1 MISGIHRV
9 IDGQELLNQINVF
22 PVPDGDTGT
31 NLSLSLG
38 AALPVLQQNEQKHLG
53 TLLAAVADALL
64 DGARGNSG
72 AIMAQFFQGMSDAAA
87 DLSRFTPHTFAK
99 AVVTGSDYAHDAMSN
114 PREGTI
120 LSVIAAFAASVD
132 DQSRGAA
139 DGGFPALIGAALE
152 ESRQAL
158 AATQEQLEVLRKAG
172 VVDAGAKG
180 FVELV
185 DGMSEYLSTGNIVA
199 EPDLSMLSIDEPL
212 VTVGSSLESGYRF
225 CTECIV
231 TGTDI
236 DRRKLR
242 EALADLGDSLVLAG
256 TKRKAKVHIHV
267 DEPER
272 VFDVAR
278 RYGHVSAE
286 KADDMRRQQT
296 SSHDASRRFAVI
308 TDSAADIPDEDME
321 RLDIH
326 MVPCRVQF
334 GQRGYL
340 DKVSITANEFFAELR
355 SNPNHPTTSQP
366 APGDFRRQYQ
376 FLASHF
382 ADVLSI
388 NLTGMVSGTVEAAR
402 AAAERVNAHG
412 RIHVINSRNAS
423 LGQGLL
429 VVAAAEY
436 AKAGLSVQDAIA
448 AVQKL
453 IPDTRTYG
461 LLKDL
466 RFAVRGGRVPRWVK
480 TIAELLRATAI
491 IRTVPD
497 GRVASGTFLF
507 GRKNRVRR
515 FARYVARNTPGRRG
529 AGRRHRARGMPRRRG
544 GTGARIARPVRQ
556 HSPHHDYRYRRGAR
570 RARRTRHA
578 DRGDPALYAPDGRQA
593 VQLTLQ
599 HLAIGLD
606 QVVALVAGVVD
617 TPVHGPGPEARA
629 IPARGRDQLVVT
641 GEPAV
646 GAVGIEDHGHA
657 VMQRGE
663 EVVRLRGHQ
672 RRGLQRLVRR
682 LAAPVLP
689 EPGEGERLLA
699 GERNEIRDLH
709 VALAVPL
716 VEAVRQ
722 HQAAAAAVGG
732 AVRRLF
738 GNRLGPRVDHL
749 VADGR
754 VLGPG
759 RHEPPAQR
767 HQFPAP
773 ALGIAN
779 RGDVLCRGDVVARPE
794 IERTGRAE
802 QRRGC
807 LGRGI
812 ERETAAHGYSRMPMP
827 RFMRYRQPA
836 NSSSTNATRMT

>member
-1 MISGIHRV
+1 LNGPVSTQLSGDRFANALISGIHRV

-38 AALPVLQQNEQKHLG
+38 AALPVLQQNDEKHLG
-53 TLLAAVADALL
+53 TLLASVADALL

-72 AIMAQFFQGMSDAAA
+72 AIMAQFFQGMSDSAGE
-87 DLSRFTPHTFAK
+87 LSRFTPYTFAR
-99 AVVTGSDYAHDAMSN
+99 AVVMGSDYAHDAMSN

-132 DQSRGAA
+132 DRSKRDA
-139 DGGFPALIGAALE
+139 DGDFPALVGGALE
-152 ESRQAL
+152 VSRQAL
-158 AATQEQLEVLRKAG
+158 ADTQQQLEVLRRAG

-185 DGMSEYLSTGNIVA
+185 DGMNEYLSTGTIVA
-199 EPDLSMLSIDEPL
+199 EPDLSLLSIEAPL

-296 SSHDASRRFAVI
+296 SSHDANRRFAVI

-334 GQRGYL
+334 GDRGYL
-340 DKVSITANEFFAELR
+340 DKVSITASEFFEELR

-388 NLTGMVSGTVEAAR
+388 NLTGMASGTLEAAR
-402 AAAERVNAHG
+402 SAADRVNAHG
-412 RIHVINSRNAS
+412 RVHVINSRNAS

-448 AVQKL
+448 AVEKL

-515 FARYVARNTPGRRG
+515 FARYVARKTP
-529 AGRRHRARGMPRRRG
+529 AAE
-544 GTGARIARPVRQ
+544 
-556 HSPHHDYRYRRGAR
+556 
-570 RARRTRHA
+570 
-578 DRGDPALYAPDGRQA
+578 ALD
-593 VQLTLQ
+593 V
-599 HLAIGLD
+599 AI
-606 QVVALVAGVVD
+606 
-617 TPVHGPGPEARA
+617 
-629 IPARGRDQLVVT
+629 
-641 GEPAV
+641 
-646 GAVGIEDHGHA
+646 GHA
-657 VMQRGE
+657 VCRE
-663 EVVRLRGHQ
+663 D
-672 RRGLQRLVRR
+672 
-682 LAAPVLP
+682 AVL
-689 EPGEGERLLA
+689 L
-699 GERNEIRDLH
+699 
-709 VALAVPL
+709 
-716 VEAVRQ
+716 EAEL
-722 HQAAAAAVGG
+722 
-732 AVRRLF
+732 RRLF
-738 GNRLGPRVDHL
+738 DNIHRTTITDIGAALGVH
-749 VADGR
+749 G
-754 VLGPG
+754 GPG
-759 RHEPPAQR
+759 T
-767 HQFPAP
+767 
-773 ALGIAN
+773 LI
-779 RGDVLCRGDVVARPE
+779 VATQP
-794 IERTGRAE
+794 
-802 QRRGC
+802 
-807 LGRGI
+807 
-812 ERETAAHGYSRMPMP
+812 YSRPTGAQ
-827 RFMRYRQPA
+827 QPVG
-836 NSSSTNATRMT
+836 RE

>member
-1 MISGIHRV
+1 VNAPESTQLSGDGFASAMISGIHRV
-9 IDGQELLNQINVF
+9 IDNQELLNQINVF

-38 AALPVLQQNEQKHLG
+38 AALPVLQQSDEKHLG
-53 TLLAAVADALL
+53 TLLASVADALL

-72 AIMAQFFQGMSDAAA
+72 AIVAQFFQGMSDSAGE
-87 DLSRFTPHTFAK
+87 LNRFTPHSFAK
-99 AVVTGSDYAHDAMSN
+99 AVVMGCDYAHDAMSN

-120 LSVIAAFAASVD
+120 LSVITVFAASVD
-132 DQSRGAA
+132 DHNKRGA
-139 DGGFPALIGAALE
+139 DGGFPALIRNALE
-152 ESRQAL
+152 ESQQAL
-158 AATQEQLEVLRKAG
+158 AKTQEQLEVLRKAG

-180 FVELV
+180 FVELL
-185 DGMSEYLSTGNIVA
+185 DGMNEYLSTGNIVA
-199 EPDLSMLSIDEPL
+199 EPDLSLISIEAPL

-256 TKRKAKVHIHV
+256 TKRKAKLHIHV

-278 RYGHVSAE
+278 QYGHVSAE

-296 SSHDASRRFAVI
+296 SSHDANRRFAVI

-326 MVPCRVQF
+326 MVPCRIQF
-334 GQRGYL
+334 GERGYL
-340 DKVSITANEFFAELR
+340 DKVSITASEFFEELR
-355 SNPNHPTTSQP
+355 SNPHHPTTSQP

-388 NLTGMVSGTVEAAR
+388 NLTGMASGTLEAAR
-402 AAAERVNAHG
+402 SAAERVNAHG
-412 RIHVINSRNAS
+412 RVHVVNSRNAS

-448 AVQKL
+448 AVEKL

-515 FARYVARNTPGRRG
+515 FARYVARNTP
-529 AGRRHRARGMPRRRG
+529 A
-544 GTGARIARPVRQ
+544 
-556 HSPHHDYRYRRGAR
+556 
-570 RARRTRHA
+570 A
-578 DRGDPALYAPDGRQA
+578 DALD
-593 VQLTLQ
+593 V
-599 HLAIGLD
+599 AI
-606 QVVALVAGVVD
+606 
-617 TPVHGPGPEARA
+617 
-629 IPARGRDQLVVT
+629 
-641 GEPAV
+641 
-646 GAVGIEDHGHA
+646 GHA
-657 VMQRGE
+657 VC
-663 EVVRLRGHQ
+663 
-672 RRGLQRLVRR
+672 
-682 LAAPVLP
+682 
-689 EPGEGERLLA
+689 
-699 GERNEIRDLH
+699 RDDA
-709 VALAVPL
+709 VAL
-716 VEAVRQ
+716 ENEM
-722 HQAAAAAVGG
+722 
-732 AVRRLF
+732 RRLF
-738 GNRLGPRVDHL
+738 DNIHRTTITDIGAALGVH
-749 VADGR
+749 G
-754 VLGPG
+754 GPG
-759 RHEPPAQR
+759 T
-767 HQFPAP
+767 
-773 ALGIAN
+773 LI
-779 RGDVLCRGDVVARPE
+779 VATQP
-794 IERTGRAE
+794 
-802 QRRGC
+802 
-807 LGRGI
+807 
-812 ERETAAHGYSRMPMP
+812 YSRP
-827 RFMRYRQPA
+827 
-836 NSSSTNATRMT
+836 TGT